1 MKVKKQKRHR
11 RAVRFFT
18 AVFGFRQPYKV
29 FCDGTFIHHL
39 IANRVVPADTAIS
52 TVLGG
57 PVKLFT
63 SRCVVEELKRL
74 GHSYSESLEASQK
87 LMTAR
92 CDHEGKKSAKACL
105 IDIVGENNPE
115 HFFVATQDADLRKK
129 FQEVPGVPLVYGL
142 RNALFL
148 EQPSTFQHEFAKSS
162 EARRSKLSDQ
172 EREALIKETGHI
184 LETAE
189 VASAD
194 ELEGPKHDV
203 RNKGLNVKDRPQ
215 FKRKRAKGPNPLS
228 CLKKKNINQAASV
241 SKGSNASD
249 SSEVNRSRSRKR
261 PEKKER
267 GGSGCGDLLLA
278 VSANLTFFRVE
289 TYSVMIQL
297 PGHKTMLFKPFDR
310 SLSKNADNAIFRSC
324 IQLGGLIRF
333 LCWGWTKQ
341 SAESILVYLLW
352 NSCSV
357 KAFCN

>member
-18 AVFGFRQPYKV
+18 ACFGFRQPYKV

-74 GHSYSESLEASQK
+74 GPSFSESLEAAHK

-92 CDHEGKKSAKACL
+92 CDHEGKKSAEACL

-162 EARRSKLSDQ
+162 EARRSKLSEQ

-189 VASAD
+189 IGASAD
-194 ELEGPKHDV
+194 EHEGAKHDV
-203 RNKGLNVKDRPQ
+203 RNTALNVKDRPQ

-228 CLKKKNINQAASV
+228 CLKKKNTNQAASV
-241 SKGSNASD
+241 SKGNNAAD
-249 SSEVNRSRSRKR
+249 ASEVNRSRSRKR
-261 PEKKER
+261 PTKKDER
-267 GGSGCGDLLLA
+267 
-278 VSANLTFFRVE
+278 R
-289 TYSVMIQL
+289 
-297 PGHKTMLFKPFDR
+297 K
-310 SLSKNADNAIFRSC
+310 
-324 IQLGGLIRF
+324 
-333 LCWGWTKQ
+333 W
-341 SAESILVYLLW
+341 LW
-352 NSCSV
+352 
-357 KAFCN
+357 